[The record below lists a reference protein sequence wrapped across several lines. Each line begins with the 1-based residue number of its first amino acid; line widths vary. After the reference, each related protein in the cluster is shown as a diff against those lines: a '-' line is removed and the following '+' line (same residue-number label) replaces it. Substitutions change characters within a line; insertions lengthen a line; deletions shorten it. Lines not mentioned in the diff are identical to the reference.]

1 MSEIQ
6 QKIEEILRKR
16 RTCSDK
22 CKAQLVGLKRL
33 SDSFTELKENLSDN
47 VYPEF
52 EDTKNLIFS
61 RIDEI
66 EKNITKVRE
75 KAEYHQKRFE
85 RQTVNLGVA
94 GVTHAGKSTL
104 LQAISGLS
112 DSEIPKADKSDK
124 NYGNPT
130 TAVHSEIYNSPKKE
144 AIVFFRTTSEFIAHI
159 NEYLEQ
165 LGKHVSTMSQFEK
178 LDLGDIKANL
188 SAKSEDQY
196 NYDRIKGIW
205 EALDYFKGYL
215 DRDCTTITD
224 FSQLKKFVAYSN
236 DSVADRIYPAVK
248 IVKIYCP
255 FNVDPADVKLG
266 LIDLPGFGENS
277 NVDKQMV
284 NGLEND
290 VDNVVLIY
298 RPTQT
303 VSGIR
308 AEERKSFD
316 KLNDVQTG
324 IKKRENFLN
333 ILVNVDDDLGD
344 LKDNSVNLTLEQIE
358 ETLCQNGKYHYDRK
372 PVNALNT
379 SAVQNYV
386 TDVVKKMSTSL
397 SEIDNDLIEYYENS
411 LIKPVKD
418 SIANLVNE
426 LKKVTALKGGDQIA
440 VSHDERKKAVKLR
453 KEVANYLAEKIRE
466 YENLNENPEKPIV
479 EVINTINRE
488 NKTKLDKNLFRTN
501 FENYD
506 QLKEYYKKEIN
517 TGKSANAINP
527 RELQRIWNVLLE
539 SYDQIDNYYQTEL
552 ENMKKEILTV
562 FKQSTGDFI
571 PTLEGDSET
580 IINNILNKIAAKG
593 EQYKQE
599 VLYQVFSYLNKIQ
612 YSFKQNLYPYLVQ
625 QKIGWDMF
633 ETKSEDARRSVANED
648 ELADKLNT
656 LSKGTNAQICAALK
670 EYDCFSAY
678 LLCVYQQFET
688 YLTNK
693 NVDEED
699 DEDAATNSYW
709 TFVQLFK
716 DEIFP
721 DEYAEVKKYLQL
733 NELLDKISKSTF

>member
-75 KAEYHQKRFE
+75 KAEYLQKRFE

-112 DSEIPKADKSDK
+112 DNEIPKADKSDK

-379 SAVQNYV
+379 SAVQTYV

-397 SEIDNDLIEYYENS
+397 SEIDNDLIEYYETV

-426 LKKVTALKGGDQIA
+426 LKKVTALKGGDQMAENDDIDEKADELQTNIA
-440 VSHDERKKAVKLR
+440 NFLIEKKLQHEALNNREDKPVLEIIADINR
-453 KEVANYLAEKIRE
+453 SNKE
-466 YENLNENPEKPIV
+466 
-479 EVINTINRE
+479 TIN
-488 NKTKLDKNLFRTN
+488 KNLFHDE
-501 FENYD
+501 FQNYD
-506 QLKEYYKKEIN
+506 ELKQNYVKAALAGQGYGEIRDAELLSIWRKLLN
-517 TGKSANAINP
+517 TYNRLN
-527 RELQRIWNVLLE
+527 
-539 SYDQIDNYYQTEL
+539 DYYQEQL
-552 ENMKKEILTV
+552 EKFKVEILTV
-562 FKQSTGDFI
+562 FKSNTGNFV
-571 PTLEGDSET
+571 PTLEGSSEE
-580 IINNILNKIAAKG
+580 IINQILMKLANKDERLKSD
-593 EQYKQE
+593 
-599 VLYQVFSYLNKIQ
+599 VLYEVFDYLRHIS
-612 YSFKQNLYPYLVQ
+612 YSFTQNLYPYLIDKGIT
-625 QKIGWDMF
+625 KIMNALYNPEARG
-633 ETKSEDARRSVANED
+633 EDNNANSSPYD
-648 ELADKLNT
+648 LANDLVDKLNSLTMESNSRIIET
-656 LSKGTNAQICAALK
+656 LNT
-670 EYDCFSAY
+670 YDCFGAY
-678 LLCVYQQFET
+678 LVCVIEQFN
-688 YLTNK
+688 YHLTNK
-693 NVDEED
+693 DKKAVRK
-699 DEDAATNSYW
+699 SYKH
-709 TFVQLFK
+709 FVMKFK

-721 DEYAEVKKYLQL
+721 DEYADVKK
-733 NELLDKISKSTF
+733 

>member
-1 MSEIQ
+1 MTEIQ

-16 RTCSDK
+16 HACSDK
-22 CKAQLVGLKRL
+22 CKAQLAGLKLL
-33 SDSFTELKENLSDN
+33 SDSFTELKENLSNN

-52 EDTKNLIFS
+52 EETKNLIFS

-66 EKNITKVRE
+66 EKNLAKVKG
-75 KAEYHQKRFE
+75 KAEYLQKRFE

-112 DSEIPKADKSDK
+112 DNEIPKADKSDK

-165 LGKHVSTMSQFEK
+165 LGKHVSTMSQFEN
-178 LDLGDIKANL
+178 LDLDDIKANL
-188 SAKSEDQY
+188 SNKSEDQY
-196 NYDRIKGIW
+196 NYDRIKGIR

-236 DSVADRIYPAVK
+236 DNVADRIYPAVK

-397 SEIDNDLIEYYENS
+397 SEIDSDLIEYYENT

-426 LKKVTALKGGDQIA
+426 LKKVTALKGGDQMAENDDIDNKAEELQTNIA
-440 VSHDERKKAVKLR
+440 NFLI
-453 KEVANYLAEKIRE
+453 EKQSQ
-466 YENLNENPEKPIV
+466 YEALN
-479 EVINTINRE
+479 NRE
-488 NKTKLDKNLFRTN
+488 DKPVLEIIAGINKSNKEAISKNLFHD
-501 FENYD
+501 ECQNYD
-506 QLKEYYKKEIN
+506 ELKQSYVKKAGAKRGYNGIKEDELKSIWHKLLN
-517 TGKSANAINP
+517 TYN
-527 RELQRIWNVLLE
+527 RLNV
-539 SYDQIDNYYQTEL
+539 YYQEQL
-552 ENMKKEILTV
+552 EQFKREILTV
-562 FKQSTGDFI
+562 FKNNTGNFV
-571 PTLEGDSET
+571 PTLEGNSEE
-580 IINNILNKIAAKG
+580 IISSILKKLADKD
-593 EQYKQE
+593 ERLKSD
-599 VLYQVFSYLNKIQ
+599 VLYEVFDYLSHIS
-612 YSFKQNLYPYLVQ
+612 YSFTQNLYPYLIDKGIT
-625 QKIGWDMF
+625 KIM
-633 ETKSEDARRSVANED
+633 DAITNPEANESAKD
-648 ELADKLNT
+648 ADDLVDRLNSLTMESNSRIIETLNT
-656 LSKGTNAQICAALK
+656 
-670 EYDCFSAY
+670 YDCFGAY
-678 LLCVYQQFET
+678 LVCIIEQFDFH
-688 YLTNK
+688 LSNK
-693 NVDEED
+693 DKKAVNK
-699 DEDAATNSYW
+699 SYKH
-709 TFVQLFK
+709 FVTKFK

-721 DEYAEVKKYLQL
+721 DEYAEVKKYLDL